1 MPSDKP
7 RQAKRARG
15 RDLDSGDISSHDI
28 KQLQRT
34 VQTQKGAELKQIYHQ
49 HSPVFKSFFFF
60 AGQSGP
66 GPECR
71 LMSDIQTY
79 LTVETIIDLG
89 GDFNWLQGLSSSK

>member
-1 MPSDKP
+1 MNRPNTETFRVEANLSPTQP
-7 RQAKRARG
+7 RF
-15 RDLDSGDISSHDI
+15 
-28 KQLQRT
+28 
-34 VQTQKGAELKQIYHQ
+34 QI
-49 HSPVFKSFFFF
+49 FFFF